1 MLRTLRT
8 RTLPFAL
15 CASTLLTLALWATP
29 AVADAGDRRGGFE
42 LFYALPEDPITN
54 NAEDAVG
61 LRFRFP
67 FGERWSVETSWSHRD
82 GEEDFFFGID
92 LYGGDFVDLSLRY
105 DLIHSERL
113 TFFVFGG
120 PGWYSIDVPDYAH
133 IFSPFDFGFPAVK
146 SEDGGSIHG
155 GVGLEVRLSDRFY
168 VRPDIRHR
176 TLEGFDFEETTTET
190 SFAVGWRF

>member
-29 AVADAGDRRGGFE
+29 AAADAGERRGGFE
-42 LFYALPEDPITN
+42 LFYALPEDPFTR

-61 LRFRFP
+61 LRFRIP
-67 FGERWSVETSWSHRD
+67 FGENWSVEASWSHKD
-82 GEEDFFFGID
+82 GESDFFFGED

-105 DLIHSERL
+105 DLINAERL

-120 PGWYSIDVPDYAH
+120 PGWYSLKVPDYGYV
-133 IFSPFDFGFPAVK
+133 FPFDLSLPSVRD
-146 SEDGGSIHG
+146 EEGGSIHA
-155 GVGLEVRLSDRFY
+155 GVGLEVRLNERFY

-176 TLEGFDFEETTTET
+176 TLEGFDFEETSTES